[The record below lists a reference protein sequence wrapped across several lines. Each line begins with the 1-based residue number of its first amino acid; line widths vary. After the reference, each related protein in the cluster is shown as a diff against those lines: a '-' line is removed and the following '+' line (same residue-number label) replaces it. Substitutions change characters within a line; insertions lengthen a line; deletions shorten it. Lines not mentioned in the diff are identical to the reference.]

1 MDDIHIAFRVLILA
15 AAAAAA
21 GVSIF
26 FWVRVL
32 SRIVRDETDPNERRK
47 WLYRV
52 LFLRFIGVIWY
63 EQHRRKS
70 ASGDVTDESPPP
82 GFP

>member
-1 MDDIHIAFRVLILA
+1 MDDIHIALRVLILA

-21 GVSIF
+21 GVGIL
-26 FWVRVL
+26 FWIRL
-32 SRIVRDETDPNERRK
+32 LNSIVRDETDPNERRK
-47 WLYRV
+47 WFLRV

-63 EQHRRKS
+63 MQHRRKS

-82 GFP
+82 GSP